1 MTRLVYTKPHVLL
14 NATADGI
21 LPQLTKMRPGVRLS
35 EALQLTSLGH
45 GARPLAA
52 AAREL
57 ACQCRTRAA
66 GNLSHYGR
74 AAQWWLAHWWAVV
87 ASASLTRP
95 LPQPPDLRWRA
106 KSAPSRCDT
115 GPGQLRYH
123 DMLKLA
129 TANWTGLPAL
139 RQCNRLY

>member
-1 MTRLVYTKPHVLL
+1 VTRLVYTKPHVLL

-57 ACQCRTRAA
+57 GASA
-66 GNLSHYGR
+66 GPGPVPGSRELEPLRPGS
-74 AAQWWLAHWWAVV
+74 WWLAV
-87 ASASLTRP
+87 ASATRSLTRP
-95 LPQPPDLRWRA
+95 RPPPQPPDLRWGA
-106 KSAPSRCDT
+106 KSAPF
-115 GPGQLRYH
+115 PV
-123 DMLKLA
+123 
-129 TANWTGLPAL
+129 
-139 RQCNRLY
+139 